1 MSHALVIQRSFGVFF
16 SHSAPPILQV
26 RSVFVVRRASARLHA
41 GTIVNRLSVDSNPS
55 SVIIFVSQSSL
66 LTLHRSTQAVR
77 KQASSQLQNYLLQG
91 EVAPLCSGPPHMPP
105 PRRHTEHHRISDRCW
120 LRRRHHCAASV
131 RIVVRN

>member
-91 EVAPLCSGPPHMPP
+91 EVEPHMPP
-105 PRRHTEHHRISDRCW
+105 PRHNAEHHRISDRCW

>member
-26 RSVFVVRRASARLHA
+26 RSVFVVRRRASARLHA
-41 GTIVNRLSVDSNPS
+41 GKIVNRLSVDSNPS

-66 LTLHRSTQAVR
+66 LTLRRSTQAVR

-91 EVAPLCSGPPHMPP
+91 EVAALC
-105 PRRHTEHHRISDRCW
+105 RRRNAEHHRISDRCW